1 MVKTLEDIKKN
12 SACVNDEL
20 DEDFS
25 NLISG
30 IEDEYLKIHLKNL
43 FWQEQKKSFERNPKA
58 MRWHPMVISFALHIH
73 LRSPSAYQVLLL
85 NGLVEEGLRNY
96 ANTDHS
102 STGFYKFVFDDG
114 KLNDIRKYV
123 VLMLNEV

>member
-25 NLISG
+25 NL
-30 IEDEYLKIHLKNL
+30 
-43 FWQEQKKSFERNPKA
+43 
-58 MRWHPMVISFALHIH
+58 HIH

-85 NGLVEEGLRNY
+85 NGLVEEYFGIMQTLITQ
-96 ANTDHS
+96 AL
-102 STGFYKFVFDDG
+102 VFIS
-114 KLNDIRKYV
+114 LC
-123 VLMLNEV
+123 LMI